1 MLHKKIKNMEAVAMA
16 DIVYEIKKEL
26 GTLSENA
33 KGWSKEINLV
43 SWNGR
48 EPKYDIRD
56 WSQGHEKMGKGVT
69 LSGEDLKSL
78 RDILNKLEL

>member
-1 MLHKKIKNMEAVAMA
+1 MSEFSY
-16 DIVYEIKKEL
+16 DIEKEL
-26 GTLSENA
+26 GVLSENA
-33 KGWSKEINLV
+33 RGWTKEFNLI

-69 LSGEDLKSL
+69 LTKDEAISL
-78 RDILNKLEL
+78 RDILNKLDL